1 MEARVYSGMGIP
13 AIMFGRGDTA
23 NRSTGDNMTSE
34 LSDIIKAIQR
44 TIEFTINDFIIKELL
59 MEGGYDPVL
68 NPDDAVFFKFKE
80 NELDNMIKAQN
91 HAIYKFE
98 HNAITEDEM
107 RLELNMDPIADSDR
121 AKLNREITAE
131 LTMRT
136 SVSSESSSHG
146 SGSKKETD
154 NKAKPTNQHGTKS
167 SSKKSANNSAE
178 INLIDTILDEL
189 KT

>member
-1 MEARVYSGMGIP
+1 
-13 AIMFGRGDTA
+13 
-23 NRSTGDNMTSE
+23 MTSE
-34 LSDIIKAIQR
+34 MSDRIKAIQR

-68 NPDDAVFFKFKE
+68 NVDDAVFFKFKE

-121 AKLNREITAE
+121 AKLNREIAAE

-136 SVSSESSSHG
+136 STSSESGSSSSSSSG

-154 NKAKPTNQHGTKS
+154 NKAKPTNQHVTKL